1 MEAFMRTIRLLAL
14 FPLIILL
21 TLVFSTAT
29 LAQGKVKALLD
40 QAEKLHEDK
49 NYSATMEKLREAEK
63 LDKDNP
69 EILWKIA
76 RAYFDFADQQ
86 PDNIEVQKANLYP
99 GFDYAKKCVESAPNV
114 AGGHQYYAILI
125 GRIGEIEGTKQKITN
140 SYAVRE
146 HTEKAIALDPKND
159 SNYHVMGRWHF
170 ALADLSWAE
179 RQIASL
185 IYAKPPQASF
195 VEAEKFF
202 QKAHE
207 IKPAEIRHLLW
218 LGKTQ
223 MKLGKKDAARTTLQ
237 KALNLPAKSD
247 SEKAMHKE
255 TNDILKKLS

>member
-1 MEAFMRTIRLLAL
+1 MQNQSSFGKSLLIVL
-14 FPLIILL
+14 LL
-21 TLVFSTAT
+21 TALPVCLIPQTA
-29 LAQGKVKALLD
+29 KVKTILD
-40 QAEKLHEDK
+40 QAEKLHDA
-49 NYSATMEKLREAEK
+49 NDYQGTMAKLREAEK
-63 LDKDNP
+63 IEPNNP

-86 PDNIEVQKANLYP
+86 PDNPEVQKANVYP
-99 GFDYAKKCVESAPNV
+99 GFEYAKKCVELAPNV
-114 AGGHQYYAILI
+114 AGGHQYYSILI

-185 IYAKPPQASF
+185 IYATPPKASF
-195 VEAEKFF
+195 EEAEQFF
-202 QKAHE
+202 RKAHE
-207 IKPAEIRHLLW
+207 LKPNDIRHLLW

-223 MKLGKKDAARTTLQ
+223 IALRKKDAARKSLQ
-237 KALNLPAKSD
+237 QAMSIPAQSD
-247 SEKAMHKE
+247 AEKAMQKE
-255 TNDILKKLS
+255 AAELIKKVS